1 MLTRR
6 RILTVL
12 GCMLLLAAAAMMPQ
26 EWYDALPRGEKR
38 GPLPIRGTTL
48 LQILLVI
55 QAAVLAVVG
64 FSGWRWSALPASSRV
79 PEFANRVESDDLSA
93 RQATIGLAVIT
104 ALALVLRLYRVNSD
118 LWIDEII
125 TLNRFAHESLGFI
138 IGSYRTS
145 NNHLLM
151 SVMVKYSI
159 LIFGEHEWSARL
171 PALLLGTATIPAVY
185 RISRFAMSRRA
196 SLGAALLLAVS
207 YHHIFFSQNARGY
220 IVYVFF
226 AVAAAIAL
234 INALR
239 DDRQRDWVLFGVAT
253 FLGALSLLNTVFV
266 VASQLLVA
274 AIAVWLVSRRG
285 GAVAPLVKRLLVV
298 FSITGFFC
306 LQVYAIVLPDA
317 FVLITHA
324 YRLDGTGFK
333 PTSNDFSNDV
343 IRGITDGFGSR
354 AVFAAIPFLFVAGAG
369 LLVLLRRQWAVAL
382 LLLMPGVLTALTL
395 LARGLTF
402 SPRFFLLWL
411 PLTAVTAAATI
422 DAVSQW
428 LRNTA
433 PARRHALATAVTL
446 ALAVTSA
453 WSLRRYYSIPKQP
466 YVAVVRF
473 LERTRQPEDVVYTV
487 APSGVG
493 IRYYSRRIL
502 PQLLPHIR
510 DIDADTTLMR
520 EMAARGTRRIILIT
534 TLDRGRSLERPRL
547 TKLLGERFERDTSFA
562 ATIGNGEV
570 HIWKEKNP
578 PIPAR

>member
-1 MLTRR
+1 MTLTRR
-6 RILTVL
+6 RIATVL
-12 GCMLLLAAAAMMPQ
+12 SCLLLLAAAALMPQ

-64 FSGWRWSALPASSRV
+64 FSTWRWSALPDSSRL
-79 PEFANRVESDDLSA
+79 PEFTNRAEPDDLPS
-93 RQATIGLAVIT
+93 RQATISLVAIT
-104 ALALVLRLYRVNSD
+104 VLALALRLYRVNAD

-125 TLNRFAHESLGFI
+125 TINRFAHESLGFI

-159 LIFGEHEWSARL
+159 LLFGEHEWSVRL

-234 INALR
+234 VNALR
-239 DDRQRDWVLFGVAT
+239 DDRMRDWILFGAAT
-253 FLGALSLLNTVFV
+253 FFGALSLLNTVFV

-274 AIAVWLVSRRG
+274 AIAVFLVARRG
-285 GAVAPLVKRLLVV
+285 GEIAPLVKRLTVV
-298 FSITGFFC
+298 FFVTGFLC

-317 FVLITHA
+317 FVLINYA
-324 YRLDGTGFK
+324 YKHEGTGFK
-333 PTSNDFSNDV
+333 PTSNDFGTDV
-343 IRGITDGFGSR
+343 VRGITDGFGSR
-354 AVFAAIPFLFVAGAG
+354 AIYAAIPFLFVAGAG
-369 LLVLLRRQWAVAL
+369 FLVLLQRQWAVAL
-382 LLLMPGVLTALTL
+382 LLVMPGVITAATL

-422 DAVSQW
+422 DALSQW
-428 LRNTA
+428 LRSVV
-433 PARRHALATAVTL
+433 PARRHALATAITLVL
-446 ALAVTSA
+446 ALTSA
-453 WSLRRYYSIPKQP
+453 WSLRRYYEIPKQP
-466 YVAVVRF
+466 YVAVVKH
-473 LERTRQPEDVVYTV
+473 LTQNRQPEDMIFTV

-493 IRYYSRRIL
+493 IRYYSRRL
-502 PQLLPHIR
+502 SPELLPYLR
-510 DIDADTTLMR
+510 DIETDSALKQ
-520 EMAARGTRRIILIT
+520 EMIDRGNRRIILVT
-534 TLDRGRSLERPRL
+534 TLDRGRSLERPKL
-547 TKLLGERFERDTSFA
+547 TKALRELFKKDTSFA

-570 HIWKEKNP
+570 HLWSEKNP
-578 PIPAR
+578 PPR